1 MNKGYLL
8 KVTKGQRWQDLGS
21 QYGNNEAKDNSAE
34 GLNTV
39 LKRPSSGPKQK
50 YLSQWDSVLGHM
62 TYEPL
67 DEASSV
73 ALLAKDSFPNTYH
86 PRVELGSKRLN
97 ADVSTNTLINLEDH
111 RVSKDENEMFSEEV
125 PSPNPNGKH
134 PYAHM
139 GSVTH

>member
-1 MNKGYLL
+1 
-8 KVTKGQRWQDLGS
+8 
-21 QYGNNEAKDNSAE
+21 
-34 GLNTV
+34 
-39 LKRPSSGPKQK
+39 
-50 YLSQWDSVLGHM
+50 M

-111 RVSKDENEMFSEEV
+111 CVSKDENEMFSEEV

-139 GSVTH
+139 GSVTHWKKRACRASNPQEISEPIETKEGKRKMERGEWGGGK